1 MILIRLKNP
10 TLGQLLVIVEYCQ
23 FGNILDYL
31 VEQRNSFINQLNE
44 LGSINP
50 SIETD
55 SSRLFSPFLIRID
68 PIVRI
73 YNFKNNFPDAGFNQ
87 PGTKYKV

>member
-1 MILIRLKNP
+1 M
-10 TLGQLLVIVEYCQ
+10 IVEYCQ

-55 SSRLFSPFLIRID
+55 SSRLFSYFLTRIN
-68 PIVRI
+68 PVARK
-73 YNFKNNFPDAGFNQ
+73 YNFKNNFPDAGSNR
-87 PGTKYKV
+87 PGTKYKVQVMIWLMKKGLPFL